1 MCAGLDLVQAVES
14 RHLSD
19 PLSHEALDMSSE
31 PHYLIPPRYVRYRA
45 AKARHLWCMHLPQG
59 AMGKVLLSILRVIT
73 LSLSCGTR
81 YQWMLSEANGVR
93 DMSLER
99 FSTANTMKMSYRP
112 SGSVIYPDSQRA
124 ASPPWRGISY
134 RTERYPLSTPRR
146 GARRKSTIPLCR
158 ITNLTSETCSPHKIT
173 SRHHIP
179 KCHSE

>member
-1 MCAGLDLVQAVES
+1 MLVSTWYRLLNRAISPIRSAMKPSICLQN
-14 RHLSD
+14 HTT
-19 PLSHEALDMSSE
+19 LSHPDMCGIE
-31 PHYLIPPRYVRYRA
+31 PPRRVI
-45 AKARHLWCMHLPQG
+45 CG
-59 AMGKVLLSILRVIT
+59 ACIFPRGPCMGKALLSILRVIT

-158 ITNLTSETCSPHKIT
+158 ITNLISETCSPHKIT